1 MSGRLP
7 KPLFE
12 YTQEGKF
19 VKEHV
24 SSAAFARENN
34 HATNIVSVKRKD
46 YFILPNNNIVVKE
59 RLGRKGI
66 IKLIRTIE
74 SPFIR
79 INKPKVEEFT
89 IECYNLKDELIAT
102 FRSEYHVRAFLGWT
116 GNLPYKQ
123 HGTNGLLFKKVE

>member
-12 YTQEGKF
+12 YTQDGKF

-24 SSAAFARENN
+24 SSASFARENN
-34 HATNIVSVKRKD
+34 HATNIASHKRKD
-46 YFILPNNNIVVKE
+46 YFILPNNNVVVKE
-59 RLGRKGI
+59 KIGRTGI
-66 IKLIRTIE
+66 TKLIRIIK
-74 SPFIR
+74 SPFVR

-102 FRSEYHVRAFLGWT
+102 FRSEYHLRALLNWT
-116 GNLPYKQ
+116 GELPYKQ
-123 HGTNGLLFKKVE
+123 HGANGLLFKKA